1 MSVKESH
8 LSGSATT
15 IVKYVEEEKEA
26 HRTKSGEEYTTGYYS
41 ENNKVQ
47 SMWIGKGAESQGLSG
62 AVKSEDLEKLLSGTT
77 MDGEDISKR
86 GGHDK
91 ERRMGSDWTFS
102 APKAASIIG
111 IEDERV
117 KQWMLESTAEAIEE
131 YYAKE
136 MTYARL
142 GKGGAI
148 SEFSENISAAAYL
161 HETARAADGTIDPQ
175 LHVHCVV
182 PNMVQRSDGEWVS
195 LRADYGQ
202 NNSKVYTLGDVQVAK
217 LMQKMQAAGYELET
231 RLERDDKGIEH
242 LSFGVKGISKEAE
255 DAFSG
260 RKKQINTYLE
270 NNGID
275 PKSATRAQKDAAA
288 LNTRADKDK
297 NVDAVN
303 LKYQQRQRA
312 RDAGLDLSGIRAN
325 ADHREKNK
333 NEQQNEKITGKDVV
347 KSAIKHLAERDD
359 VFSRSDLLAESIKA
373 GAGSVDLKDI
383 HKAIDDRTGGL
394 IRAAD
399 VDRDGTGK
407 NEQYFTTKSAVYRE
421 AEILQRAKDG
431 QGKAEAII
439 ETQHITRSQENRGVG
454 DVNDV
459 SFTVQEIEDGKRI
472 SSKQQTRN
480 KISSLEK
487 TSTLTGHR
495 LRSLSERGLD
505 AHEIGQSTGV
515 LSDHAQP
522 DRSGDHDL
530 RRATDDE
537 RIAGIL
543 QKQEDKQGFKFSQG
557 QREAVALA
565 LTTDARHA
573 GVVGSSGAGKTTSMK
588 IIVEQYREAGY
599 QVIGVAPTAKAKREL
614 ESAGCDET
622 ITLASAL
629 LKKRDAEDTQK
640 RIYITDESGMISSKD
655 MDKFIRKVDNE
666 QNARSFLVGDPY
678 QIDAVEAG
686 TPFAQ
691 LLETESIPYV
701 KIDEVQRQRA
711 APELLKIA
719 QAYARGDA
727 ETGSELVRP
736 YVTQVKVEKGQD
748 KDVELAKVAANR
760 YLQMTPEQRENAYF
774 ITDTNKKRQEINGQ
788 IRDGL
793 INEKALGE
801 KAVNISALDKLD
813 LTAEAATRSEKYTAG
828 KQNPDAQV
836 IVEFNRE
843 YMDKDTLVSAKK
855 GTQWNVL
862 ETDGGKLTLQ
872 SRDNPDDLLKVN
884 PAKINISAFTERNME
899 LRDGDQ
905 VFFRKNDKERGV
917 INGTSGTVVIDDKGQ
932 AAVKTDTGETV
943 EIDQQKAEALDYN
956 YAVTTHAVQ
965 GGTRKTS
972 IPVFTAGGSVS
983 AKLFYVAVTR
993 ETHELEVITDDTDK
1007 MLKQV
1012 SKYVEKESAMKAAK
1026 AKAPESLEE
1035 IQKAR
1040 MAAGKEIGSVGDL
1053 AQVRA
1058 SGNAQNAELP
1068 SQTQA
1073 AEKEADKMSGI
1084 AQNGDAHDSQNNSEN
1099 ETPEQKLQ
1107 EQTEQQEQAQE
1118 PEMEMSS

>member
-1 MSVKESH
+1 MSVKETH
-8 LSGSATT
+8 LSGSPSS
-15 IVKYVEEEKEA
+15 VSKYVSEEKDA
-26 HRTKSGEEYTTGYYS
+26 HKSRSGEEYTTGYYS
-41 ENNKVQ
+41 ENDKVQ
-47 SMWIGKGAESQGLSG
+47 SLWIGKGAEAQGLSG
-62 AVKSEDLEKLLSGTT
+62 AVNSDDLEKLLSGTT
-77 MDGEDISKR
+77 MDGEDISGR
-86 GGHDK
+86 GGHNA

-102 APKAASIIG
+102 APKAASILA
-111 IEDERV
+111 IEDPRI
-117 KQWMLESTAEAIEE
+117 KQWMMEAAAEAIEE
-131 YYAKE
+131 YYAPE
-136 MTYARL
+136 MAYARL

-148 SEFSENISAAAYL
+148 TKFSENIAAAAYL
-161 HETARAADGTIDPQ
+161 HETARAADNTIDPQ
-175 LHVHCVV
+175 SHVHCVT
-182 PNMVQRSDGEWVS
+182 PNMIQRADGEWVS

-217 LMQKMQAAGYELET
+217 LMRKMQEKGGYELEA

-242 LSFGVKGISKEAE
+242 LSFGAKGISKEAE

-260 RKKQINTYLE
+260 RKKQINAYLE
-270 NNGID
+270 KNGID

-288 LNTRADKDK
+288 LNTRAAKDK
-297 NVDAVN
+297 NVDNVN
-303 LKYQQRQRA
+303 LKYEQRARA

-325 ADHREKNK
+325 ADKRVKN
-333 NEQQNEKITGKDVV
+333 NDRNDVQQKQITGADVV
-347 KSAIKHLAERDD
+347 KSAIKHLAERND
-359 VFSRSDLLAESIKA
+359 VFSRSDLLAESVKA
-373 GAGSVDLKDI
+373 GASSVDLKDI

-394 IRAAD
+394 VRAAD

-431 QGKAEAII
+431 QGKAEP
-439 ETQHITRSQENRGVG
+439 VVV
-454 DVNDV
+454 VNEEVDAVKDV
-459 SFTVQEIEDGKRI
+459 SFTRKELNDGKR
-472 SSKQQTRN
+472 SDEQQQTGN
-480 KISSLEK
+480 QIGSLEK
-487 TSTLTGHR
+487 TEPLTEHR
-495 LRSLSERGLD
+495 MRNLSECGLD
-505 AHEIGQSTGV
+505 AHENGESADILQS
-515 LSDHAQP
+515 DA
-522 DRSGDHDL
+522 RSGGSGDIDL
-530 RRATDDE
+530 RRAVNDE
-537 RIAGIL
+537 RIAEIL
-543 QKQEDKQGFKFSQG
+543 QKQEDAQGFKFSQG

-588 IIVEQYREAGY
+588 VIVEQYREAGY

-622 ITLASAL
+622 VTLASAL
-629 LKKRDAEDTQK
+629 LKKRDVDDTQK
-640 RIYITDESGMISSKD
+640 RIYLVDEAGMISSKD
-655 MDKFIRKVDNE
+655 MDKFIKKVDGERNT
-666 QNARSFLVGDPY
+666 RDFIVGDPY
-678 QIDAVEAG
+678 QTDSVEAG

-691 LLETESIPYV
+691 LLETKSIPHV

-727 ETGSELVRP
+727 ETGAELVRP
-736 YVTQVKVEKGQD
+736 YVTQVKIEKGQD
-748 KDVELAKVAANR
+748 KDVELAKVAASR
-760 YLQMTPEQRENAYF
+760 YMQMTPEQRSNAYF
-774 ITDTNKKRQEINGQ
+774 ITDTNKKRQEINEQ
-788 IRDGL
+788 IREGL
-793 INEKALGE
+793 IHEKALGE
-801 KAVNISALDKLD
+801 KAVTIAALDKLD

-843 YMDKDTLVSAKK
+843 YTDKDTLVSAKK
-855 GTQWNVL
+855 GTQWNVM
-862 ETDGGKLTLQ
+862 ETNGGKLTLQ
-872 SRDNPDDLLKVN
+872 SRENPEHTLQVN
-884 PAKINISAFTERNME
+884 PANINTSVFTERQME

-917 INGTSGTVVIDDKGQ
+917 INGTSGTVVIDSNGQ
-932 AAVKTDTGETV
+932 AAIKTDTGEMIR
-943 EIDQQKAEALDYN
+943 IDPKKAEALDYN

-1012 SKYVEKESAMKAAK
+1012 SKYVEKESAMNAAK
-1026 AKAPESLEE
+1026 AKAPETLEE

-1040 MAAGKEIGSVGDL
+1040 MAAGKEIGSIGDL

-1058 SGNAQNAELP
+1058 MGNVQGAELP
-1068 SQTQA
+1068 SQIHA
-1073 AEKEADKMSGI
+1073 AEQQAESLSSIAESG
-1084 AQNGDAHDSQNNSEN
+1084 DSSSSKDGT
-1099 ETPEQKLQ
+1099 ETAEQKLQ
-1107 EQTEQQEQAQE
+1107 EQHDQQHET
-1118 PEMEMSS
+1118 EMEMEMGNGG